1 MAELFAPAVADSAPN
16 ADPITG
22 LGSGVGRG
30 LGVARGLAVGVGL
43 GVCVGVGGW

>member
-1 MAELFAPAVADSAPN
+1 MAELCASAVAGSAPN
-16 ADPITG
+16 PDPIAG
-22 LGSGVGRG
+22 LGSGLGRG